1 MAKGSISKG
10 KKAPSIHSRA
20 ARRATSPSIDTDKSL
35 KNVQPPPKSLN
46 QRPAVLAAHHTGG
59 VTKKKSGRKAV
70 LSSKARRRQLKSI
83 DRAEA
88 VMDRTAVKVQKSI
101 SQAKTINA
109 RKKAWDEIN
118 REAYERT
125 ERLKMSR
132 KALAKLEE
140 DAMVEEFYADADGN
154 VEMDG
159 TEGMC
164 EASGAEAGAGAG
176 AAAVGA
182 AGAEG
187 SAATGR
193 GLAGSAHA
201 HAAEEDE
208 EIL

>member
-1 MAKGSISKG
+1 
-10 KKAPSIHSRA
+10 
-20 ARRATSPSIDTDKSL
+20 
-35 KNVQPPPKSLN
+35 
-46 QRPAVLAAHHTGG
+46 

-109 RKKAWDEIN
+109 RKKGWDEIN

-140 DAMVEEFYADADGN
+140 DAMVEEFYVDADGN

-159 TEGMC
+159 TEGMG

-176 AAAVGA
+176 AAAAGA
-182 AGAEG
+182 SGAEG
-187 SAATGR
+187 SAATGG